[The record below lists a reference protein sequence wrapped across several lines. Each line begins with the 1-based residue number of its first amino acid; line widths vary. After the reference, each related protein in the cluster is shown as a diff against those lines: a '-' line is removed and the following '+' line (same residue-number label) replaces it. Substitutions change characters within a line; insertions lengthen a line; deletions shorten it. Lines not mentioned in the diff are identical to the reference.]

1 MRILI
6 DNELHLFG
14 ADEEVERVLRNR
26 LTFENPQWDENEKR
40 GFSNWQT
47 PKDFCLLKE
56 PGDALTMPRGFI
68 RQLIRV
74 LRAEGVEF
82 HIEDHR
88 RTLPEVDFQFL
99 GELLDFQVDAVSVMA
114 ARALTTVYGG

>member
-40 GFSNWQT
+40 GFSNWNIPQEIQGCQV
-47 PKDFCLLKE
+47 D
-56 PGDALTMPRGFI
+56 GDALIIPRGFTKQLTGI
-68 RQLIRV
+68 LKNAGVQYCLEDRRQTLAGPAATAVEELVRADQ
-74 LRAEGVEF
+74 LRGEF
-82 HIEDHR
+82 
-88 RTLPEVDFQFL
+88 
-99 GELLDFQVDAVSVMA
+99 
-114 ARALTTVYGG
+114 